1 MRPWRAA
8 IVLGGALTMAVPA
21 LAHGFLVSVRGEG
34 SAITGRVYYSD
45 GAPGAGEF
53 VELRDLT
60 DGAQTVRSGTTDT
73 AGNFRFDGVAG
84 HRYALIAHGE
94 EGHTTEME
102 ITLGA
107 GERGRLVDAPRT
119 SGIVMAAAGMGGDR
133 CGPAAVD
140 AAGTVAPAARTG
152 WSVMPA
158 ARRGSI
164 KISGSGAGAR
174 LSPAGSLQPCGMW
187 NWF

>member
-8 IVLGGALTMAVPA
+8 ILLGGALTMAVPA

-34 SAITGRVYYSD
+34 TVISGRVYYSD

-60 DGAQTVRSGTTDT
+60 DGAQPARSGTTDT
-73 AGNFRFDGVAG
+73 AGTFRFDGVAG

-102 ITLGA
+102 ITLRA
-107 GERGRLVDAPRT
+107 GERGRLVDAP
-119 SGIVMAAAGMGGDR
+119 
-133 CGPAAVD
+133 
-140 AAGTVAPAARTG
+140 APAG
-152 WSVMPA
+152 LPWPPPA
-158 ARRGSI
+158 WAVIGAVLLLSTIPALWLRRRGRGEAS
-164 KISGSGAGAR
+164 R
-174 LSPAGSLQPCGMW
+174 
-187 NWF
+187 

>member
-1 MRPWRAA
+1 M
-8 IVLGGALTMAVPA
+8 GA
-21 LAHGFLVSVRGEG
+21 
-34 SAITGRVYYSD
+34 D
-45 GAPGAGEF
+45 GP
-53 VELRDLT
+53 V
-60 DGAQTVRSGTTDT
+60 GTTDT

-133 CGPAAVD
+133 CGPDSVGAPRAL
-140 AAGTVAPAARTG
+140 APAPPTR
-152 WSVMPA
+152 
-158 ARRGSI
+158 
-164 KISGSGAGAR
+164 
-174 LSPAGSLQPCGMW
+174 
-187 NWF
+187 